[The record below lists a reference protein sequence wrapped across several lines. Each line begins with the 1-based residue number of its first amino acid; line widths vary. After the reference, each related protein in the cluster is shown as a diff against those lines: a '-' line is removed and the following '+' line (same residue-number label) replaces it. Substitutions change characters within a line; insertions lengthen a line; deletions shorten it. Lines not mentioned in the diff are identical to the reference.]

1 MVMLL
6 FGTGDH
12 CRSVGRGERFRG
24 AEAVRDPVE
33 QITEL
38 LLKVIKSVLIQLYA
52 RCGDS
57 VLHLACGKGGD
68 LIKWDKAKIGYYVGV
83 DIAEGSFSS
92 RIPTQV
98 AQNSLLGKA
107 DNPANLVDNPVNS
120 LNFWKNQDQL
130 QMDVDSQ
137 TVDQP
142 TNSTRETISELQEEE
157 NEQADQ
163 RRVRGPTLLTEIWNL
178 SEEERIVVDFNKR
191 WQAVGTE
198 GRVLASFLDIVA
210 RNANLTPLHIPDWS
224 SFPMKEK
231 KNILKLVKS
240 KFSIPTRGEKWVL
253 RSLGKKWKDYKCHLK
268 SEYYLKY
275 KNVDDLLEN
284 RPERKRSEKNRE
296 NRGKQKMPHT
306 AGSKSFA
313 RLTAE
318 KTKDGAE
325 PSQAHIFIETHKPRK
340 DGRPIDNESLGN
352 VNLIMEK
359 IEKLPNSTEH
369 NDQGHVAW
377 EGDIYSQ
384 VIGEE
389 RHGQVR
395 GLGLGPTPT
404 SLWSPGSVYQSSSK
418 DFEKIK
424 ELEREIKLM
433 EQQRVKEMKT
443 MKENQDRLEAEVAMM
458 RSIISRRF
466 PEDSVSCCSRSQ
478 GKVSDASSSYHDM
491 DVQITR

>member
-1 MVMLL
+1 
-6 FGTGDH
+6 
-12 CRSVGRGERFRG
+12 
-24 AEAVRDPVE
+24 
-33 QITEL
+33 
-38 LLKVIKSVLIQLYA
+38 
-52 RCGDS
+52 
-57 VLHLACGKGGD
+57 
-68 LIKWDKAKIGYYVGV
+68 
-83 DIAEGSFSS
+83 
-92 RIPTQV
+92 
-98 AQNSLLGKA
+98 
-107 DNPANLVDNPVNS
+107 
-120 LNFWKNQDQL
+120 
-130 QMDVDSQ
+130 MDVDSQ

-142 TNSTRETISELQEEE
+142 TNSIRETIGELQEEE
-157 NEQADQ
+157 TEQDDQ

-198 GRVLASFLDIVA
+198 GRVLASFLGIVA
-210 RNANLTPLHIPDWS
+210 RNANLTPLHIPDWR

-284 RPERKRSEKNRE
+284 RPERVPRDQWTTLVSFWNSEKVKKRSEKNRE

-325 PSQAHIFIETHKPRK
+325 PSRAHIFIETHKPRK
-340 DGRPIDNESLGN
+340 DGRPIDNESLGK

-369 NDQGHVAW
+369 NDRGHVAW

-389 RHGQVR
+389 RHGQVPLPSAESCFARVECGMSPSLSGVLGR
-395 GLGLGPTPT
+395 GLTLWHNPLPTGKIPDHGCTQLWATRWRDVCGLKAEVYCILHSIVIVARQAFPLGGRTHWEPWSWFSPHVVLGCYRFVRERRGGARKGRSSVDSALPRRPELAVPRLQ
-404 SLWSPGSVYQSSSK
+404 SLG
-418 DFEKIK
+418 
-424 ELEREIKLM
+424 
-433 EQQRVKEMKT
+433 VKEMKR
-443 MKENQDRLEAEVAMM
+443 KG
-458 RSIISRRF
+458 
-466 PEDSVSCCSRSQ
+466 DSVRSTGETLSVRHWRRRDLDQIGGKSRAVTQLVYTSIQ
-478 GKVSDASSSYHDM
+478 NLIYGILHVIFNNSIHNIK
-491 DVQITR
+491 I